1 MSSSHAALDVF
12 TGSTAAHVGVIDK
25 SSSTPGGCSVA
36 DNKTNMVNVIL
47 TRVLNHKILYTTV
60 GSGVVWLLLGLWP
73 QKLHPAI
80 VIYK

>member
-1 MSSSHAALDVF
+1 VF

-60 GSGVVWLLLGLWP
+60 LARVRGGLATTRP
-73 QKLHPAI
+73 VAPEIAPSHSNL
-80 VIYK
+80 